1 MRIVK
6 KHDLSAVFENNSS
19 FSILPDLLV
28 SEIFSPLKKKRAI
41 KPSRDKEYS
50 FIHISKWMKL
60 SWKAYILHE
69 SNYNTFQEKRNIWEK
84 KKREIWG
91 QWNKLC
97 FPAVRVMGLMTR
109 WSQVTFSS
117 LTLLDIIKV
126 DLVTV
131 YQWKLTECTTP
142 RVNTNVKP

>member
-1 MRIVK
+1 MQWDVYRHFGHNHKTWKQPRWMDKEIVV
-6 KHDLSAVFENNSS
+6 HQSQEILLSS
-19 FSILPDLLV
+19 
-28 SEIFSPLKKKRAI
+28 LKKKMI
-41 KPSRDKEYS
+41 KPARDTEHS

-97 FPAVRVMGLMTR
+97 FPAVRVMGLMNR

-117 LTLLDIIKV
+117 VTLPDIIKV
-126 DLVTV
+126 DPCHCISVKTN
-131 YQWKLTECTTP
+131 
-142 RVNTNVKP
+142 RMHNTKSEH

>member
-1 MRIVK
+1 MFIATLLTIRK
-6 KHDLSAVFENNSS
+6 LENNQDEWIKKLWYIKAKKYYSV
-19 FSILPDLLV
+19 LK
-28 SEIFSPLKKKRAI
+28 KKKRAI

-69 SNYNTFQEKRNIWEK
+69 SNHNTFQEKRNIWEK

-97 FPAVRVMGLMTR
+97 FPAVRVMGLMNR

-117 LTLLDIIKV
+117 VTLPDIIKV
-126 DLVTV
+126 DPCHCISVKTN
-131 YQWKLTECTTP
+131 
-142 RVNTNVKP
+142 RMHNTKSEH